1 MKKMWLV
8 LEHLLR
14 WWAGKQVGGSKQA
27 EEGGRLCRTQ
37 LQLALRAAW
46 RDQGPSRTH
55 TPRRGRLI
63 SKTLCWKTK
72 ALKKPTIETIKQ
84 LKLSLGLFIKKI
96 PN

>member
-1 MKKMWLV
+1 MKKMWLG

-27 EEGGRLCRTQ
+27 EEEGRLCRTQ

-55 TPRRGRLI
+55 TQLKEGRLI
-63 SKTLCWKTK
+63 YKTLCWKTK
-72 ALKKPTIETIKQ
+72 ALKQ
-84 LKLSLGLFIKKI
+84 ANHWNNS
-96 PN
+96 NCH